1 MEEPSDDSI
10 DSPEAPSAE
19 AVDQMILLRA
29 NMMREVQNEV
39 INNILI
45 NNYYLLVLSNI
56 GQNLNTVYEYAPPS
70 QLTL

>member
-19 AVDQMILLRA
+19 ALDQMILLRA
-29 NMMREVQNEV
+29 NMMQEVQNEV

-45 NNYYLLVLSNI
+45 NNYCIYWFYLILGRTWILYMNMHPLP
-56 GQNLNTVYEYAPPS
+56 N
-70 QLTL
+70 

>member
-1 MEEPSDDSI
+1 MEEPSNDSI

-19 AVDQMILLRA
+19 ALDQMILLRA
-29 NMMREVQNEV
+29 NMMQEMQNEV
-39 INNILI
+39 I

-56 GQNLNTVYEYAPPS
+56 GQNQNTVYEYAPPP

>member
-1 MEEPSDDSI
+1 M
-10 DSPEAPSAE
+10 
-19 AVDQMILLRA
+19 Q
-29 NMMREVQNEV
+29 EVQNEV

-56 GQNLNTVYEYAPPS
+56 GQNLNTVYEYAPPP

>member
-19 AVDQMILLRA
+19 AVDQMIWLRA
-29 NMMREVQNEV
+29 NMMQEVQNEV

>member
-19 AVDQMILLRA
+19 ALDQMILLRA
-29 NMMREVQNEV
+29 NMMQEVQNEV

-45 NNYYLLVLSNI
+45 NNYCIYWFYLILGRI
-56 GQNLNTVYEYAPPS
+56 
-70 QLTL
+70 

>member
-19 AVDQMILLRA
+19 ALDQMILLRA
-29 NMMREVQNEV
+29 NMMQEVQNEV

-45 NNYYLLVLSNI
+45 NNYCIYWFYLIL
-56 GQNLNTVYEYAPPS
+56 GRT
-70 QLTL
+70 